1 MAITAVDRRALRGAL
16 LLAAGLLAGSCANPP
31 GPAVGPPPPQA
42 VEPTV
47 QVGLAVGAPGATLGG
62 DAALVLS
69 SPDGELLGEVPA
81 GEVWKA
87 AATNNGIALST
98 ASGVRLT
105 VVEQALVTPAVASAP
120 VRVNGRLYHGTLAL
134 LRDRTGLTVVNQ
146 VPMEAYLLGVV
157 SAEMGRRDP
166 TEQEALRAQ
175 AIVSRTYAL
184 RNLGRWRAQGFDLY
198 ATVSDQ
204 VYAGIGSE
212 TPEGRNAIQAT
223 RGQVLMWNG
232 APIDAFFFSTCGGR
246 TADGVEVFRGA
257 DRPYLRSVA
266 DVGPDGVA
274 YCSIS
279 PRFRWRQEWTGAEL
293 RSVLRKWLPSASGVS
308 AERVSEVRDVTV
320 LRRTASGRVG
330 QLGIQLARE
339 DLTIDGPQVRQV
351 LRNTQGDILRS
362 TAFTL
367 TATHSGGRISRLVA
381 EGGGNG
387 HGVGFCQWGAVGRA
401 RVGQGYSQILAAYY
415 PSTELTRMY

>member
-1 MAITAVDRRALRGAL
+1 
-16 LLAAGLLAGSCANPP
+16 
-31 GPAVGPPPPQA
+31 

-87 AATNNGIALST
+87 AATNDGIALST
-98 ASGVRLT
+98 ATGVRLT
-105 VVEQALVTPAVASAP
+105 VVEQALVTPAAASAP

-166 TEQEALRAQ
+166 SEEEALRAQ

-184 RNLGRWRAQGFDLY
+184 RNLGRWRGQGFDLY

-204 VYAGIGSE
+204 VYAGVGSE
-212 TPEGRNAIQAT
+212 TPEGRDAVEAT
-223 RGQVLMWNG
+223 RGQVLLWNG
-232 APIDAFFFSTCGGR
+232 SPIDAFFFSTCGGR
-246 TADGVEVFRGA
+246 TADGGEVFRGA
-257 DRPYLRSVA
+257 DRPYLRSVS

-293 RSVLRKWLPSASGVS
+293 RTVLRKWLPSASGVS
-308 AERVSEVRDVTV
+308 TERISEVREVTV

-339 DLTIDGPQVRQV
+339 DVTIDGPQVRQV

-362 TAFTL
+362 TGFTL

-381 EGGGNG
+381 EGSGNG
-387 HGVGFCQWGAVGRA
+387 HGVGLCQWGAVGRA
-401 RVGQGYSQILAAYY
+401 RAGQGYAQILAAYY
-415 PSTELTRMY
+415 PSTDLTRMY